1 LPARKGVT
9 PTGNKAGILDRI
21 RRFVG
26 VIPIEQA
33 SIMVFAFGQGNA
45 VLGWAAD
52 YKAEAI
58 ARQLCKVKAA

>member
-1 LPARKGVT
+1 
-9 PTGNKAGILDRI
+9 
-21 RRFVG
+21 
-26 VIPIEQA
+26 
-33 SIMVFAFGQGNA
+33 MVFAFGQGNA